1 METVLVFMI
10 PVVIFLV
17 SSVLAGLLAKGGK
30 KFALAALATI
40 GTVFTTYLMIGVEA
54 AQGWDSLGYFVA
66 LLGLSAPSGAGL
78 GIGALVGWMRQKNEQ
93 FEEFA

>member
-10 PVVIFLV
+10 PAAIFLV
-17 SSVLAGLLAKGGK
+17 AAVLAGFLAKEGLK
-30 KFALAALATI
+30 IALVALATI
-40 GTVFTTYLMIGVEA
+40 WAAFTTYLMIGVEA

-78 GIGALVGWMRQKNEQ
+78 GIGALVGWMRQRNEQ